1 MGLSVGVPL
10 GPMLGSITRSLD
22 DIYTRLGSR
31 PFVSEAKLDG
41 RRGQIHVWVGDS
53 RPEGIADG
61 SGKWFVDEESGRR
74 AWVRMFSRHLE
85 DMTEKYP
92 DIGGTILGILA
103 RAEMSEAPLRNFVI
117 DCVTT
122 GTQATASLARS
133 PVKTTGLLCAKTLPG
148 STRQPST
155 SALIELDLELAKISD
170 PVLEGKVVA
179 CRLATFRQ
187 RVISA
192 RQAKGEKKNE
202 EYRQLLAEADK
213 LIKQLERS
221 PASQS
226 EKANDLLAAAYA
238 LKVEAHAELDEWG
251 SLVSLVDAAEGSTS
265 RLHISVIK
273 LVVDRATS
281 TASTCPADAMSKIL
295 RKTLAILY
303 SRRQVEIA
311 EMALWLRLIVSVLI
325 HRNDHDQ
332 ALAYVENAAHFIAQH
347 QDDFPEDEANWMLAT
362 AWDEGEGEEI
372 ESGLTKQA
380 RPMETNLAELKSR
393 YGGSE
398 AGGDED
404 VEMA

>member
-1 MGLSVGVPL
+1 
-10 GPMLGSITRSLD
+10 MLGSITRSLD

-122 GTQATASLARS
+122 DR
-133 PVKTTGLLCAKTLPG
+133 
-148 STRQPST
+148 
-155 SALIELDLELAKISD
+155 LIELDLELAKISD

-303 SRRQVEIA
+303 SRRQVEMSLHYLA

-362 AWDEGEGEEI
+362 AWDEGLDLFAPASPIAG
-372 ESGLTKQA
+372 T
-380 RPMETNLAELKSR
+380 SR
-393 YGGSE
+393 RRSKE
-398 AGGDED
+398 
-404 VEMA
+404 

>member
-1 MGLSVGVPL
+1 MGLSVPL

-133 PVKTTGLLCAKTLPG
+133 PVKTTGLLC
-148 STRQPST
+148 
-155 SALIELDLELAKISD
+155 
-170 PVLEGKVVA
+170 GKVVA

-303 SRRQVEIA
+303 SRSA

-362 AWDEGEGEEI
+362 AWDEVPDRA
-372 ESGLTKQA
+372 GLDLFAPASPIAGT
-380 RPMETNLAELKSR
+380 SR
-393 YGGSE
+393 RRSKE
-398 AGGDED
+398 
-404 VEMA
+404 